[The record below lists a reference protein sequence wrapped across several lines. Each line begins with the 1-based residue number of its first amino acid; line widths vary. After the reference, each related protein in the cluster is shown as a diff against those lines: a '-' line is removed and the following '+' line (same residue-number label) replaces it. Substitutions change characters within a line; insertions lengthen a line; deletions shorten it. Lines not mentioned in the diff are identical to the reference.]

1 MAELVV
7 SDAKNPINKRVIK
20 IVITFDL
27 MINEVTFNTIFKLY
41 KNEKRFE
48 QMWYKELLIWALSK
62 PLKSHKYIAN
72 EILNQLK
79 RSLNC
84 YLIKLVFNAVF
95 KFLRM
100 RKGSDTRWNKKN
112 HLQEPYKSL

>member
-1 MAELVV
+1 LNVLLNLTKEYDIAKRIPFMAELVV

-48 QMWYKELLIWALSK
+48 QM
-62 PLKSHKYIAN
+62 
-72 EILNQLK
+72 
-79 RSLNC
+79 
-84 YLIKLVFNAVF
+84 
-95 KFLRM
+95 
-100 RKGSDTRWNKKN
+100 
-112 HLQEPYKSL
+112 

>member
-48 QMWYKELLIWALSK
+48 QM
-62 PLKSHKYIAN
+62 
-72 EILNQLK
+72 
-79 RSLNC
+79 
-84 YLIKLVFNAVF
+84 
-95 KFLRM
+95 
-100 RKGSDTRWNKKN
+100 
-112 HLQEPYKSL
+112 